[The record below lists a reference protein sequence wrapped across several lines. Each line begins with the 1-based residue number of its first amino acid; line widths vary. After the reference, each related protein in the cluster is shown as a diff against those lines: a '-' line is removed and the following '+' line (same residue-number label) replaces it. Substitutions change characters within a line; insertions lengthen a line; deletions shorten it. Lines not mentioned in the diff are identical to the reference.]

1 MLFNISYFISIYN
14 DEGGIESE
22 VPVCKS
28 KGGIVKSFAQ
38 KYVSPVK

>member
-28 KGGIVKSFAQ
+28 KGFLSRVLRKNMLVQ
-38 KYVSPVK
+38 